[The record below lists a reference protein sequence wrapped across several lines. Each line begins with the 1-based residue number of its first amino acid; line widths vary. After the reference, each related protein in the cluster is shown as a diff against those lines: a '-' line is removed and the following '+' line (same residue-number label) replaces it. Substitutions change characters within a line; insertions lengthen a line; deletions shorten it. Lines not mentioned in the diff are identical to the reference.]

1 MTNPALPKVANIAR
15 CLGHK
20 VAKLTR
26 PSERI
31 ERRGV
36 TITGLPMTSPS
47 SWYAAAHNWR
57 MRAAETR
64 ALADEMKEAEPKA
77 IMLRIAASERNVA
90 EQRHRVRLIERN
102 GGDVSL
108 SRSILKNLEDSL
120 RLHHEHRDLLV
131 AGDTGLQRDQKE
143 VSRPIANSAS
153 FAEILDVLVR
163 TAMQQT
169 EGDARAAFYIADA
182 GGAALYHV
190 IGMPQAYAKHV
201 DGFPIGPQSLACG
214 LAAAT
219 GRPIITR
226 DVIEEPRWKPWLWL
240 AKEFDY
246 RACWS
251 FPVETSAGKM
261 LGSFAMYYK
270 EPREATQRD
279 LDLAQTLTRAASL
292 IMN

>member
-1 MTNPALPKVANIAR
+1 MAQSLRDV
-15 CLGHK
+15 
-20 VAKLTR
+20 
-26 PSERI
+26 
-31 ERRGV
+31 
-36 TITGLPMTSPS
+36 
-47 SWYAAAHNWR
+47 
-57 MRAAETR
+57 
-64 ALADEMKEAEPKA
+64 LAM
-77 IMLRIAASERNVA
+77 INRHILASERNIA

-102 GGDVSL
+102 GADASL

-120 RLHHEHRDLLV
+120 RLHYEHLDLI
-131 AGDTGLQRDQKE
+131 ATRETGSQRDQKE
-143 VSRPIANSAS
+143 AFRPIVNGAS
-153 FAEILDVLVR
+153 FAETLDVLVR

-182 GGAALYHV
+182 DGAALHHV

-201 DGFPIGPQSLACG
+201 DGFPIGLQSLACG
-214 LAAAT
+214 LAVAT

-279 LDLAQTLTRAASL
+279 LDLAATLTRAASL
-292 IMN
+292 IMNGPHPVVQ

>member
-1 MTNPALPKVANIAR
+1 MAQ
-15 CLGHK
+15 
-20 VAKLTR
+20 
-26 PSERI
+26 
-31 ERRGV
+31 
-36 TITGLPMTSPS
+36 SP
-47 SWYAAAHNWR
+47 R
-57 MRAAETR
+57 DV
-64 ALADEMKEAEPKA
+64 LAM
-77 IMLRIAASERNVA
+77 INRHILASERNIA

-201 DGFPIGPQSLACG
+201 DAFQLALSRWRVVWLRPPDDRSSPAMLSKNHDGSRGCGSPRSSIIVLVGRFQSRLRQERCSGASRC
-214 LAAAT
+214 
-219 GRPIITR
+219 IT
-226 DVIEEPRWKPWLWL
+226 KSH
-240 AKEFDY
+240 AKQH
-246 RACWS
+246 S
-251 FPVETSAGKM
+251 ET
-261 LGSFAMYYK
+261 
-270 EPREATQRD
+270 
-279 LDLAQTLTRAASL
+279 L
-292 IMN
+292 ISPKH

>member
-1 MTNPALPKVANIAR
+1 MAQ
-15 CLGHK
+15 
-20 VAKLTR
+20 
-26 PSERI
+26 
-31 ERRGV
+31 
-36 TITGLPMTSPS
+36 SP
-47 SWYAAAHNWR
+47 R
-57 MRAAETR
+57 DV
-64 ALADEMKEAEPKA
+64 LAM
-77 IMLRIAASERNVA
+77 INRHILASERNIA